1 MSGDISVAYQ
11 ARRDLLDEDQ
21 PELRDRV
28 AGEGCGRAMLDAHH
42 PGGWGQGFYQ
52 PKWTS
57 SHYTL
62 LDLRLLE
69 LAPDHPIAQA
79 EVARILAKEH
89 RPDGG
94 VGPARSSA
102 ASDVCVNGM
111 VLNYASY
118 FGAPEAELRRIVDFI
133 AGQQMRDGGF
143 NCRKNRFGARHSSVH
158 STASVL
164 EGIASYLDAGHSY
177 RADELR
183 AMAEEGLEFLLL
195 HRFFRSDRTG
205 DVINPAFLRLPY
217 PWRWFYNILR
227 GLDCARRLGAGW
239 DPRMEDAVAVL
250 RRKRRADGRW
260 PVNAEHKGQVHVVM
274 EAPGGPSRWN
284 TLIALRVFRHFGIE
298 P

>member
-1 MSGDISVAYQ
+1 MSTSPATLPSPSRWSDPDPALINWLTSGDVAVAYQ
-11 ARRDLLDEDQ
+11 ARRDLLDDARPALQ
-21 PELRDRV
+21 ARI
-28 AGEGCGRAMLDAHH
+28 ATEGWGRAMLDAHL
-42 PGGWGQGFYQ
+42 PSGWGERFYQ

-79 EVARILAKEH
+79 EVARILAEER

-94 VGPARSSA
+94 VGPGRPIA

-133 AGQQMRDGGF
+133 ACQQMGDGGF
-143 NCRKNRFGARHSSVH
+143 NCRKNRSGARHSSVH
-158 STASVL
+158 STASVI
-164 EGIASYLDAGHSY
+164 EGIASYLDAGYAY

-195 HRFFRSDRTG
+195 HRLFRSDRTG

-217 PWRWFYNILR
+217 PWRWFY
-227 GLDCARRLGAGW
+227 
-239 DPRMEDAVAVL
+239 
-250 RRKRRADGRW
+250 
-260 PVNAEHKGQVHVVM
+260 
-274 EAPGGPSRWN
+274 
-284 TLIALRVFRHFGIE
+284 
-298 P
+298 